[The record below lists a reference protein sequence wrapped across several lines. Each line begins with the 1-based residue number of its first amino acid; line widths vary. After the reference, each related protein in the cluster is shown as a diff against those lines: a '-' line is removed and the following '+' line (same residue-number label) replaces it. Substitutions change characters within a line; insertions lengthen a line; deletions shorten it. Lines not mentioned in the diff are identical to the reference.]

1 MADAKLAATKAH
13 SITSGVSFQ
22 QCINPLCGHTL
33 DVGQVKT
40 ACDRCGDLLDVG
52 YDWSRINVPK
62 RLSDFEHMW
71 TQRHNPLRFS
81 GVWRFHELIQFVPAD
96 KVVTVGEGQTLL
108 QQANKVG
115 QYIGMNPGQLYLQY
129 EGMNPSGSFKD
140 NGMCAAFTHARL
152 NRREA
157 SRLRFDRQHLRIARY
172 VLLRD
177 QSDESGHLHRQRQDL
192 LRQAFASARIRRAHR
207 SNRRRLR

>member
-13 SITSGVSFQ
+13 PITAAFRFNSASIRCVG
-22 QCINPLCGHTL
+22 LRWTL
-33 DVGQVKT
+33 ASEDGFVT
-40 ACDRCGDLLDVG
+40 AAVTCWTADIG

-108 QQANKVG
+108 QQANQVRPVCG
-115 QYIGMNPGQLYLQY
+115 HEPRSVVIAVRRHESFGQL
-129 EGMNPSGSFKD
+129 
-140 NGMCAAFTHARL
+140 
-152 NRREA
+152 
-157 SRLRFDRQHLRIARY
+157 
-172 VLLRD
+172 
-177 QSDESGHLHRQRQDL
+177 
-192 LRQAFASARIRRAHR
+192 
-207 SNRRRLR
+207 